1 MENADIIKQ
10 DKKRQNENMAGA
22 LQGSTNAA
30 ETAANIDRF
39 NAAQGHGFAAEQ
51 ANNLHDILT
60 GKNALIVGG
69 NNAKDGADRIV
80 NDVFIQTKYC
90 ATASDTV
97 AAGFRNG
104 VYRYYNADGSVM
116 QLEVPPEQYDKAVE
130 LMAKRIANGQVPGV
144 SNPDEAANIVRKGT
158 VTYKQAQNI
167 AKMGTVESLTYDA
180 VNGAVVAVGACGI
193 SAAVVFAKSV
203 WNGDST
209 EVALENAA
217 CTGLEIGGA
226 AFATSV
232 ITSQLSRTAV
242 GKAAEQGAA
251 KVVELMGKDNAAKL
265 ATVLQ
270 GGTNVAGAGVAKVL
284 GKNAITMAVLTVVLS
299 AGDISNAF
307 RGRISGQQLFKNL
320 TIKLGSLA
328 GGLGGLALGTFLLGT
343 GPAGWAAG
351 FVLSIAGSELG
362 GQAVNSVLG
371 EFIED
376 DAVVLVK
383 IIEETLCQLGVD
395 YMLSEDELEIV
406 LGDLSR
412 DLAGETLL
420 EMFASSD
427 RKQFADDL
435 VRGCIEKAVR
445 IRCRLPM
452 PRDEQLIW
460 AMGQVVADANNGTG
474 IFAAGKRQKVDAV
487 ALGKEITGKELSPQA
502 AKTGLYYAKQ
512 MNMVQKSV
520 EMRMAQMV
528 HNERQA
534 QTDLAAIRQERAD
547 IKEQINAILEG

>member
-383 IIEETLCQLGVD
+383 II
-395 YMLSEDELEIV
+395 
-406 LGDLSR
+406 
-412 DLAGETLL
+412 
-420 EMFASSD
+420 
-427 RKQFADDL
+427 
-435 VRGCIEKAVR
+435 
-445 IRCRLPM
+445 
-452 PRDEQLIW
+452 
-460 AMGQVVADANNGTG
+460 
-474 IFAAGKRQKVDAV
+474 
-487 ALGKEITGKELSPQA
+487 
-502 AKTGLYYAKQ
+502 
-512 MNMVQKSV
+512 
-520 EMRMAQMV
+520 
-528 HNERQA
+528 
-534 QTDLAAIRQERAD
+534 
-547 IKEQINAILEG
+547 